1 MHCVRERGHPLNKLL
16 TVKEKN
22 MTTKKSHNF
31 GIYLYVL
38 LTIVG
43 CVLACSNIIPND
55 YLKLVVVMGA
65 LLFGLFGIM
74 KGLSTST
81 ETAEEQV

>member
-1 MHCVRERGHPLNKLL
+1 
-16 TVKEKN
+16 

-43 CVLACSNIIPND
+43 CVLACSNIFPND

-74 KGLSTST
+74 KGLSTSN
-81 ETAEEQV
+81 ETAEKQV

>member
-1 MHCVRERGHPLNKLL
+1 
-16 TVKEKN
+16 

-43 CVLACSNIIPND
+43 CVLACSNIITND

>member
-1 MHCVRERGHPLNKLL
+1 
-16 TVKEKN
+16 
-22 MTTKKSHNF
+22 MTTKKSRNF

-43 CVLACSNIIPND
+43 CVLACSNIITND

-74 KGLSTST
+74 KGLSTSN
-81 ETAEEQV
+81 ETAEKQV

>member
-31 GIYLYVL
+31 VIYLYVL

-74 KGLSTST
+74 KGLSTSN
-81 ETAEEQV
+81 ETAEKQV

>member
-1 MHCVRERGHPLNKLL
+1 
-16 TVKEKN
+16 

-43 CVLACSNIIPND
+43 CVLACSNIITND

-74 KGLSTST
+74 KGLSTSN
-81 ETAEEQV
+81 ETAEKQV

>member
-1 MHCVRERGHPLNKLL
+1 MLPFLGTFLVLL
-16 TVKEKN
+16 TAKKENKT
-22 MTTKKSHNF
+22 MTTHKKSHKY

-74 KGLSTST
+74 KGLSTSN
-81 ETAEEQV
+81 ETAEKQV

>member
-1 MHCVRERGHPLNKLL
+1 
-16 TVKEKN
+16 

-43 CVLACSNIIPND
+43 CVLACSNIITND

-74 KGLSTST
+74 KGLSTSN
-81 ETAEEQV
+81 ETVEKQV